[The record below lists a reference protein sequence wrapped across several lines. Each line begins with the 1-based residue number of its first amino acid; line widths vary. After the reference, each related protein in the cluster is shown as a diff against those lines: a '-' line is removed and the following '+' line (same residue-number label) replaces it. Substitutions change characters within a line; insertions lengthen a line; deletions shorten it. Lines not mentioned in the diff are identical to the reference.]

1 MLEPALCYAE
11 YVGVIPAACSAYT
24 YSYAV
29 KGEGAKQIYLSG
41 GM

>member
-1 MLEPALCYAE
+1 MLKPALCYAE
-11 YVGVIPAACSAYT
+11 FAGVIPEAGSAYT

-29 KGEGAKQIYLSG
+29 KGERAKQIYLSG